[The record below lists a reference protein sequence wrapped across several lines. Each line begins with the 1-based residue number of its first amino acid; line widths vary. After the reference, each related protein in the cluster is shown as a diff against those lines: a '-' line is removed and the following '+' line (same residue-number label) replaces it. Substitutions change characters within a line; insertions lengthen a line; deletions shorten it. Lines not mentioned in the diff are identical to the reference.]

1 MMKRM
6 LPVILCL
13 LALAGCASMN
23 VAQQRTLSGGAIGAG
38 TGAAIGLIAG
48 PPGFLVGA
56 LVGGAAGSATGLYWD
71 QIEDAAK

>member
-1 MMKRM
+1 MKRM

-13 LALAGCASMN
+13 GLAMSGCASMTHD
-23 VAQQRTLSGGAIGAG
+23 QQRTLSGGAIGAG

-56 LVGGAAGSATGLYWD
+56 LVGGATGSFGGLYWD
-71 QIEDAAK
+71 DTEAVAK